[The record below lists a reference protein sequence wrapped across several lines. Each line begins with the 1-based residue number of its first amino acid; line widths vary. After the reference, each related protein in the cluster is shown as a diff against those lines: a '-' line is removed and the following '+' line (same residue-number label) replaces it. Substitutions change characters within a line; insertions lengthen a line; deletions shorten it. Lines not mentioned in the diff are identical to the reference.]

1 MTERDNVGSEA
12 RDQLANE
19 RTFLA
24 WVRTALG
31 LIGLGVV
38 MAKLLEDA
46 LLALI
51 GGLSFVAWGAG
62 ILVYAIL
69 RYRRVTELLERGK
82 YRPATGGPLIIVL
95 SGLIVVI
102 VAVVVLLMTARA

>member
-1 MTERDNVGSEA
+1 MTERENLGSAA

-38 MAKLLEDA
+38 MAKLLDHA
-46 LLALI
+46 TLALV

-62 ILVYAIL
+62 ILVYSII
-69 RYRRVTELLERGK
+69 RYRAVTDLLERGK
-82 YRPATGGPLIIVL
+82 YRPARGGPVMIVL

-102 VAVVVLLMTARA
+102 IAVIILLITAR

>member
-1 MTERDNVGSEA
+1 MTERDNLGSAA

-38 MAKLLEDA
+38 MAKLLEDPT
-46 LLALI
+46 LALV

-62 ILVYAIL
+62 ILVYSIV
-69 RYRRVTELLERGK
+69 RYRTVTELLERGK
-82 YRPATGGPLIIVL
+82 YRPARGGPLIIVGT
-95 SGLIVVI
+95 GLPVVI
-102 VAVVVLLMTARA
+102 VAVVVLLMTAR